1 MCCAY
6 SKVER
11 QKPQLEKVKWM
22 YTPEEILEQTA
33 ATAVVKVNKPF
44 LSKAI
49 LGFIGGAMISL
60 GYLAYLKVGGGFV
73 GAAIFPVGLVVILL
87 AGGELITGN
96 MMAVAVGYFK
106 KRVTLSELLENW
118 LVITVANL
126 LGAIFVAYAFGVLAG
141 TLTTGE
147 PLKEALHVAH
157 GKLSAG
163 FVASFFSGIGCN
175 WFVGLAVWL
184 SYGAK
189 DFAGKILAI
198 WFPVMTFVAIGF
210 QHSVANSFLIPF
222 TIFMG
227 HATWLDFLTNFIP
240 VYLGNV
246 VGGAVL
252 IALFYTLTYQK
263 H

>member
-1 MCCAY
+1 
-6 SKVER
+6 
-11 QKPQLEKVKWM
+11 M

-33 ATAVVKVNKPF
+33 ATAVVKVNKPL
-44 LSKAI
+44 LSKLI

-60 GYLAYLKVGGGFV
+60 GYLAYLRVGGGFV
-73 GAAIFPVGLVVILL
+73 GAAVFPVGLIVILL

-106 KRVTLSELLENW
+106 HRVTLSELLKNW
-118 LVITVANL
+118 LVITIANL
-126 LGAIFVAYAFGVLAG
+126 VGAIFVAYAFGVLAG
-141 TLTTGE
+141 TLTSGVY
-147 PLKEALHVAH
+147 LKEALHVAA
-157 GKLSAG
+157 GKLN
-163 FVASFFSGIGCN
+163 ASFITAFFSGVGCN

-189 DFAGKILAI
+189 DFSGKILAI

-222 TIFMG
+222 TIFIG
-227 HATWLDFLTNFIP
+227 HATWWDFVVNFVP

-252 IALFYTLTYQK
+252 IALFYSLAYQK

>member
-1 MCCAY
+1 
-6 SKVER
+6 
-11 QKPQLEKVKWM
+11 M

-33 ATAVVKVNKPF
+33 ATAVVKVNKPLF
-44 LSKAI
+44 TKLI

-60 GYLAYLKVGGGFV
+60 GYLAYLRVGGGFV
-73 GAAIFPVGLVVILL
+73 GAAVFPVGLIVILL

-106 KRVTLSELLENW
+106 QRVTLKELLNNW
-118 LVITVANL
+118 VVITLANL
-126 LGAIFVAYAFGVLAG
+126 VGAIFVAYVFGVLAG
-141 TLTTGE
+141 TLTTGDA
-147 PLKEALHVAH
+147 LKEALHVTQA
-157 GKLSAG
+157 KLNAN
-163 FVASFFSGIGCN
+163 FLTAFCSGMGCN

-189 DFAGKILAI
+189 DFSGKILAI
-198 WFPVMTFVAIGF
+198 WFPVMTFVVIGF

-222 TIFMG
+222 AIFVG
-227 HATWLDFLTNFIP
+227 HATWWDFLNNFVP

-246 VGGAVL
+246 VGGAIL
-252 IALFYTLTYQK
+252 IALFYCLAYRK